1 MKAAVV
7 KKFGDQNSIEICDV
21 QEPEL
26 IEGHIIASTRMIG
39 VNYSDTHQTENTY
52 LVQKLPPIIPGGT
65 STISY
70 NNKKFV
76 CITSSGA
83 YAEKILVNKN
93 HMFEIPEGILE
104 EEALACIS
112 QGMTAYNIVN
122 DVCKV
127 KSNDLVLINAASS
140 VVSMFLIQMCKN
152 IGATVAAVT
161 SGEEKINFVKSL
173 GADILIDE
181 SDLKKYKDIS
191 PSIIIDSYGGQ
202 RFLNYYRMLKP
213 GGIIC
218 AYGSSYREKYPSL
231 NILDLV
237 KDSKTIS
244 GFWVKKS
251 LENLNKFNHDLNEI
265 FNLILSNKIKIKLAK
280 KFNLEDCKT
289 VHFNVRNRNSIGKS
303 VLINK
308 NEIGD
313 YE

>member
-7 KKFGDQNSIEICDV
+7 KKFGDENSIEICDTE
-21 QEPEL
+21 EPAL
-26 IEGHIIASTRMIG
+26 LEGHIIASTRMIG

-52 LVQKLPPIIPGGT
+52 LIQKLPPIIPGAT
-65 STISY
+65 STIYY
-70 NNKKFV
+70 NDKKFV

-122 DVCKV
+122 DICKV

-140 VVSMFLIQMCKN
+140 VVGMFLIQMCKN
-152 IGATVAAVT
+152 IGANVAAVT
-161 SGEEKINFVKSL
+161 SSEEKLNFVKSL
-173 GADILIDE
+173 GADILINELDV
-181 SDLKKYKDIS
+181 KKYKDIA
-191 PSIIIDSYGGQ
+191 PSVIMESYGGQ
-202 RFLNYYRMLKP
+202 KFLNYYRMLKP
-213 GGIIC
+213 NGIIC
-218 AYGSSYREKYPSL
+218 AYGSSYREKYSNL
-231 NILDLV
+231 NMLDLV
-237 KDSKTIS
+237 KDSKTVS

-251 LENLNKFNHDLNEI
+251 LEDLNKFKNDLNQI
-265 FNLILSNKIKIKLAK
+265 FNLILSDKIKVKIGQRA
-280 KFNLEDCKT
+280 NLEDCKT
-289 VHFNVRNRNSIGKS
+289 VHYNIRNRNSIGKS

-308 NEIGD
+308 TEMSK